1 MDNENLTS
9 ENSTVNA
16 SGTDPANNPATTTGN
31 LTATAPEAIVFDAYS
46 NSLMPDYDTKAFDEE
61 FLKTATEI
69 GLTKEQANAL
79 RKKVFD
85 GDIHDT
91 LAQEEENGKAY
102 ERDLNNLQMD
112 WGNTYNFKINNINKL
127 LDTMDGGNK
136 EGPIHKYLQES
147 GLDSDPKFVRFMD
160 SIISNFTRE
169 DTTQVPKA
177 QVVESTESI
186 QGQINKLI
194 QSDSYFNKRD
204 PNHSATVNAVQA
216 LYSKLY
222 SDEQY

>member
-1 MDNENLTS
+1 MDNETTENLNASDTTPANTSNTENLT
-9 ENSTVNA
+9 V
-16 SGTDPANNPATTTGN
+16 GN
-31 LTATAPEAIVFDAYS
+31 LAGKTPGAIVFDAYS
-46 NSLMPDYDTKAFDEE
+46 NSLMPDYDTKSFDEE

-69 GLTKEQANAL
+69 GLTNEQANAL

-85 GDIHDT
+85 GDINDT
-91 LAQEEENGKAY
+91 LAEEEEKGKDY
-102 ERDLNNLQMD
+102 EKELSNLQMD

-136 EGPIHKYLQES
+136 EGPIHKYLKES

-160 SIISNFTRE
+160 SIISNFTKE
-169 DTTQVPKA
+169 DNTQVPKA

-204 PNHSATVNAVQA
+204 PNHNATVNAVQA

>member
-1 MDNENLTS
+1 MDNETTEKLNASDTTPANTPDTENLT
-9 ENSTVNA
+9 
-16 SGTDPANNPATTTGN
+16 GK
-31 LTATAPEAIVFDAYS
+31 APEAIVFDDYS
-46 NSLMPDYDTKAFDEE
+46 NSLMPDYDTKSFDEE

-85 GDIHDT
+85 GDINDT
-91 LAQEEENGKAY
+91 LAEEEEKGKAY
-102 ERDLNNLQMD
+102 EKDLGNLQMD

-169 DTTQVPKA
+169 DNTQVPKA

-204 PNHSATVNAVQA
+204 PNHNATVNAVQA

>member
-1 MDNENLTS
+1 MDNETTENL
-9 ENSTVNA
+9 NA
-16 SGTDPANNPATTTGN
+16 SDTTPANTTDTGN
-31 LTATAPEAIVFDAYS
+31 LTGTAPEAIVFDAYS
-46 NSLMPDYDTKAFDEE
+46 NSLMPDYDTKSFDEE
-61 FLKTATEI
+61 FLNTAKEI
-69 GLTKEQANAL
+69 GLTNEQANAL

-85 GDIHDT
+85 GDINDT
-91 LAQEEENGKAY
+91 LAEEEEKGKAY
-102 ERDLNNLQMD
+102 ERDLSNLQMD

-169 DTTQVPKA
+169 DNTQVPKA

-204 PNHSATVNAVQA
+204 PNHNATVNAVQA

>member
-1 MDNENLTS
+1 MDNETTENL
-9 ENSTVNA
+9 NA
-16 SGTDPANNPATTTGN
+16 SDTTPANTSNTEN
-31 LTATAPEAIVFDAYS
+31 LAGKAPEAIVFDTYS
-46 NSLMPDYDTKAFDEE
+46 NSLMPDYDTKSFDEE

-69 GLTKEQANAL
+69 GLTNEQANAL

-85 GDIHDT
+85 GDINDT
-91 LAQEEENGKAY
+91 LAEEEEKGKSY
-102 ERDLNNLQMD
+102 EKELSNLQMD

-169 DTTQVPKA
+169 DNTQVPKA

-204 PNHSATVNAVQA
+204 PNHNATVNAVQA

>member
-1 MDNENLTS
+1 MDNENATN
-9 ENSTVNA
+9 ENLNA
-16 SGTDPANNPATTTGN
+16 SDTTPANTSNTEN
-31 LTATAPEAIVFDAYS
+31 LVGKTPGAIVFDAYS
-46 NSLMPDYDTKAFDEE
+46 NSLMPDYDTKSFDEE

-69 GLTKEQANAL
+69 GLTNEQANAL

-85 GDIHDT
+85 GDINDT
-91 LAQEEENGKAY
+91 LAEEEEKGKAY
-102 ERDLNNLQMD
+102 EKELSNLQMD

-169 DTTQVPKA
+169 DNTQIPKA

-204 PNHSATVNAVQA
+204 PNHNATVNAVQA

>member
-1 MDNENLTS
+1 MDNEESLTAENLT
-9 ENSTVNA
+9 NA
-16 SGTDPANNPATTTGN
+16 SDTTPATTG
-31 LTATAPEAIVFDAYS
+31 TAPEAIVFDAYS
-46 NSLMPDYDTKAFDEE
+46 NSLMPDYDTKSFDEE

-85 GDIHDT
+85 GDINDT
-91 LAQEEENGKAY
+91 LDEEEETGKAY

-136 EGPIHKYLQES
+136 EGPVHKYLQES

-169 DTTQVPKA
+169 DNTQVPKS

>member
-1 MDNENLTS
+1 MDNETTKNL
-9 ENSTVNA
+9 NA
-16 SGTDPANNPATTTGN
+16 SDTTPANTTDTGN
-31 LTATAPEAIVFDAYS
+31 LTGKAPEAIVFDAYS
-46 NSLMPDYDTKAFDEE
+46 NSLMPDYDTKSFDEE

-69 GLTKEQANAL
+69 GLTNEQANAL

-85 GDIHDT
+85 GDINDT
-91 LAQEEENGKAY
+91 LADEKEKGKAY
-102 ERDLNNLQMD
+102 ERDLTNLQMD

-169 DTTQVPKA
+169 DNTQVPKA

-204 PNHSATVNAVQA
+204 PNHNATVNAVQA

>member
-1 MDNENLTS
+1 MDNDTTETL
-9 ENSTVNA
+9 NA
-16 SGTDPANNPATTTGN
+16 SDTTPANTPDTGK
-31 LTATAPEAIVFDAYS
+31 LTGTAPEAIVFDAYS
-46 NSLMPDYDTKAFDEE
+46 NSLMPDYDTKSFDEE
-61 FLKTATEI
+61 FLNTAKEI
-69 GLTKEQANAL
+69 GLTNEQANAL

-85 GDIHDT
+85 GDINDT
-91 LAQEEENGKAY
+91 LAEEEEKGKAY
-102 ERDLNNLQMD
+102 ERDLSNLQMD

-169 DTTQVPKA
+169 DNTQVPKA

-204 PNHSATVNAVQA
+204 PNHNATVNAVQA